1 VITSISTIRV
11 GADVAYPIIGPD
23 YAPSESPYITL
34 STTSLTIGDYGER
47 TFIVNSTFLSYLK
60 GTRVRAT
67 SIASGAWME
76 GVVAAYVGN
85 SLTVYLDRAYG
96 SGTYNDWTLNV
107 CGTERPA
114 QIFTPSAIDAKIIET
129 HDLSG
134 NVTFMLKTLQ
144 GNDPTP
150 DNPILFMTPT
160 GTFRQILTAMSLTMT
175 TGTYLGVTLAN
186 QPFRLWFL
194 LIDETGFD
202 PRLALAQTRSES
214 VIVGFPSNGLITT
227 STSGASSAPNY
238 YSDKTMTN
246 QPYLVLGYADY
257 DSGLATAGV
266 WVQSPDRIHMYAT
279 GMPLPGDMIQVVF
292 STNSAWATTSAAIP
306 LDNTIPQN
314 TEGGQFLS
322 LAITPQSPSSVI
334 FVEASA
340 MLSIQGLTALFRSGQ
355 ADALVSS
362 WQDPN
367 AAMSPELLSHRLY
380 LGNTTASTFTFRAG
394 QSSAGPT
401 DFNGFG
407 SARYYGGVA
416 NSWMRIAELMT

>member
-1 VITSISTIRV
+1 
-11 GADVAYPIIGPD
+11 
-23 YAPSESPYITL
+23 
-34 STTSLTIGDYGER
+34 
-47 TFIVNSTFLSYLK
+47 
-60 GTRVRAT
+60 
-67 SIASGAWME
+67 
-76 GVVAAYVGN
+76 
-85 SLTVYLDRAYG
+85 
-96 SGTYNDWTLNV
+96 
-107 CGTERPA
+107 
-114 QIFTPSAIDAKIIET
+114 
-129 HDLSG
+129 
-134 NVTFMLKTLQ
+134 
-144 GNDPTP
+144 
-150 DNPILFMTPT
+150 
-160 GTFRQILTAMSLTMT
+160 
-175 TGTYLGVTLAN
+175 
-186 QPFRLWFL
+186 
-194 LIDETGFD
+194 
-202 PRLALAQTRSES
+202 
-214 VIVGFPSNGLITT
+214 
-227 STSGASSAPNY
+227 
-238 YSDKTMTN
+238 MTN